1 MSTNVDG
8 KKIMLIEF
16 NASDVYVQY
25 EDMDSESIS
34 YSKAKGIFKDLTYPI
49 RYSVCGTQKSLD
61 FVNSISRKKYSTEN
75 GIVEPKAPNYSP
87 DKSGKKR
94 HGARR

>member
-1 MSTNVDG
+1 MSEKID

-16 NASDVYVQY
+16 NADSVYVQY

-34 YSKAKGIFKDLTYPI
+34 YTKAKEIFKDLAYPI
-49 RYSVCGTQKSLD
+49 RYFVCGTQKSLD
-61 FVNSISRKKYSTEN
+61 FVNGISRKKYSAEN
-75 GIVEPKAPNYSP
+75 GIIEPKAPSYSS
-87 DKSGKKR
+87 DRNGKKR